1 MIDLHLHTN
10 VSDGHLGPGA
20 LVGACA
26 AAGLRVISV
35 TDHDTTAGWE
45 EAAAAAR
52 ALGLAFV
59 PGVEITAVL
68 DDTDVHVLGYFP
80 FPRAPMLERFLED
93 QRQDRIRRVR
103 EIVGRLGALGV
114 DLSLESV
121 LRDVAAH
128 PVRTIGRPQIADAMI
143 ARGYVADRNEAF
155 DKYLALGRR
164 AFVPRQG
171 AAPDEVVGLITAAG
185 GLPSLAHPGLLA
197 RDEILPSLIL
207 AGLPAIEVFH
217 PEHDPETVQR
227 YRRLAARSRLIV
239 TGGSDFHG
247 IEGGHR
253 ESMLGQVLLPEEDY
267 GRFRERL
274 FAA

>member
-1 MIDLHLHTN
+1 VIDLHLHTN
-10 VSDGHLGPGA
+10 VSDGHLGPTA
-20 LVGACA
+20 LVHACA
-26 AAGLRVISV
+26 AVGLGVIAV

-45 EAAAAAR
+45 EAARAAR
-52 ALGLAFV
+52 AAGIEFI

-68 DDTDVHVLGYFP
+68 DDTDVHVLGYFASA
-80 FPRAPMLERFLED
+80 RAPLLERFLAD
-93 QRQDRIRRVR
+93 QRQDRMRRVR
-103 EIVGRLGALGV
+103 EMVGRLGALGV

-121 LRDVAAH
+121 LRDVAAE

-143 ARGYVADRNEAF
+143 ARGYVSDRNEAF
-155 DKYLALGRR
+155 DKYLAQGRP
-164 AFVPRQG
+164 AFVARQG
-171 AAPDEVVGLITAAG
+171 GTPDEVVGLITAAG

-227 YRRLAARSRLIV
+227 YRRLAARSRMIV

-247 IEGGHR
+247 VEGGHR
-253 ESMLGQVLLPEEDY
+253 ESMLGRVVLPQEDY
-267 GRFRERL
+267 DRFRERL

>member
-10 VSDGHLGPGA
+10 VSDGHLGPTA
-20 LVGACA
+20 LVHACA
-26 AAGLRVISV
+26 AAGLGVIAV

-45 EAAAAAR
+45 EAARAAR
-52 ALGLAFV
+52 AAGIEFI

-68 DDTDVHVLGYFP
+68 DDTDVHVLGYFASA
-80 FPRAPMLERFLED
+80 RAPLLERFLAD
-93 QRQDRIRRVR
+93 QRQDRMRRVR
-103 EIVGRLGALGV
+103 EMVGRLAALGI

-121 LRDVAAH
+121 LRDVAAE

-143 ARGYVADRNEAF
+143 ARGYVSDRNEAF
-155 DKYLALGRR
+155 DKYLAQGRP
-164 AFVPRQG
+164 AFVARQG
-171 AAPDEVVGLITAAG
+171 GTPDEVVGLITAAG

-227 YRRLAARSRLIV
+227 YRRLAARSRMIV

-247 IEGGHR
+247 VEGGHR
-253 ESMLGQVLLPEEDY
+253 ESMLGRVVLPQEDY
-267 GRFRERL
+267 DRFRERL
-274 FAA
+274 FTA